1 MAERH
6 ESVRMKTD
14 QRRTLVLA
22 PLWCDTKQE
31 WLLRDE
37 ALRVYEAT
45 FGALQQGEQ
54 LQLWLDGR
62 DVTHAH
68 FLDSYRARQP
78 TQSITLATVQ
88 AGPFSARKVGPSAM
102 LDLTQLARHS
112 TEKRRELLRT
122 ETAQF
127 VMQRLPLGGAVGEAN
142 DTLPE
147 RHAHI
152 TQFILVLQGVAEVT
166 LSADEKGRDVLE
178 QLHLTPQQSVVVP
191 PNTYHFVRQAGP
203 VELVFFSVYSPPE
216 PLQEFLK

>member
-1 MAERH
+1 MERH
-6 ESVRMKTD
+6 ASVRMHTD
-14 QRRTLVLA
+14 QRRTLVLS

-31 WLLRDE
+31 WRLADE

-45 FGALQQGEQ
+45 FGELQQDEH

-68 FLDSYRARQP
+68 FLESYRPGQP
-78 TQSITLATVQ
+78 KQSITLSTVQ
-88 AGPFSARKVGPSAM
+88 SGPFSAKKVGPSAM
-102 LDLTQLARHS
+102 LDLALLARHC
-112 TEKRRELLRT
+112 TEKRHELLRT

-166 LSADEKGRDVLE
+166 LSADAQGRSVLE
-178 QLHLTPQQSVVVP
+178 QLYLTPQQSVVVP
-191 PNTYHFVRQAGP
+191 PNTYHFVRQMGS